1 MLQCKDSKFPPKTP
15 PLPEIKASPHPVAII
30 LYKFEYYR
38 NTKWNRNGV
47 VSEVGEGWCD
57 KGNCVEWVVGKG
69 FLSAEGEKRES
80 NAGHSPW
87 FFLG

>member
-15 PLPEIKASPHPVAII
+15 PLPEIKALPRPVAII
-30 LYKFEYYR
+30 LYKFEYCG

-57 KGNCVEWVVGKG
+57 KGYRVERVIGQG
-69 FLSAEGEKRES
+69 FLSAEG
-80 NAGHSPW
+80 
-87 FFLG
+87 